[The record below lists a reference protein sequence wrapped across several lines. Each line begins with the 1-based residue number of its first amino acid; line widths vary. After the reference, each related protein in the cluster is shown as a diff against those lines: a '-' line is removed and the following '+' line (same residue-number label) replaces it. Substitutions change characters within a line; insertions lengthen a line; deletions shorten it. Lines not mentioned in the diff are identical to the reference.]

1 MAREIALGED
11 SWIIWY
17 TTDKKN
23 VPTITSMG
31 GDGIT
36 ISCSSDFLTVFQNYE
51 DFSTQCTTD
60 KISPIPTN
68 NLDGDWPP
76 DEV

>member
-1 MAREIALGED
+1 MARAIALEEN

-23 VPTITSMG
+23 VAFITSMAG
-31 GDGIT
+31 NGIT
-36 ISCSSDFLTVFQNYE
+36 VTCSSDFLTVYQNYE
-51 DFSTQCTTD
+51 DFSTQCATD

-68 NLDGDWPP
+68 DLDPGWPP
-76 DEV
+76 PEV